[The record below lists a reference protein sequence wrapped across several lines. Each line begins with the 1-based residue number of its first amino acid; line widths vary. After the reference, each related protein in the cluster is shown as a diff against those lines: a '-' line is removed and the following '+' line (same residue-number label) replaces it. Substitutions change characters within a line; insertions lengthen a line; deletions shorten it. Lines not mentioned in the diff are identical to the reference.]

1 MSETEL
7 RKIEKLLNEY
17 GESHQNTTN
26 KKIHW
31 FAVPLIYLTVVG
43 FIWSIPNIPILEINW
58 VWPALIL
65 TLAYYYQLSKPL
77 MLGMAGFTLIC
88 ILLVSN
94 YNLLDAPLNLVEIC
108 ISIFVI
114 AWVFQFVGHKI
125 EGKKPSF
132 MRDIQFLLIGPAW
145 LMSFIMKKYNIKY

>member
-1 MSETEL
+1 MSETG
-7 RKIEKLLNEY
+7 RRTIEDLLQEY
-17 GESHQNTTN
+17 GESHKNPTN

-31 FAVPLIYLTVVG
+31 IAVPLIYLTVVG
-43 FIWSIPNIPILEINW
+43 FIWSIPTLFFKINW

-65 TLAYYYQLSKPL
+65 LLAYYYKLSKPL
-77 MLGMAGFTLIC
+77 MMGMGIFTLIC
-88 ILLVSN
+88 IFVVANLESIDGPLGLLEMCV
-94 YNLLDAPLNLVEIC
+94 I
-108 ISIFVI
+108 IFIV
-114 AWVFQFVGHKI
+114 AWIFQFIGHKI